1 MQLVNGA
8 QFLNIT
14 FFLVSFTGA
23 STSRHQVSDEVFVRV
38 KGAELHRSN
47 AQRIITLS

>member
-14 FFLVSFTGA
+14 FFLVLFTAASAAALFGA
-23 STSRHQVSDEVFVRV
+23 
-38 KGAELHRSN
+38 
-47 AQRIITLS
+47 ITVALTCIYASQ